1 MIVQCH
7 SCGRSI
13 SEADAFARIALGPQT
28 YFVCCPMCMTALE
41 AGQVQRRMIP
51 RSFSDDRVAVF
62 VEYLPALQ
70 VGGDY
75 AYVRYT
81 GPDELSL
88 IVADVSGHGVTASL
102 IMSRLSAD
110 VESMVGAGEKPAR
123 VAARMNEWM
132 RGIAGQ
138 QLMYL
143 TLFASKM
150 NLASHTLEYVNCGHP
165 TQLLWSNRKREF
177 VPLMSMNMPIG
188 LFDAAEFG
196 TPQPTTIEV
205 HPSDR
210 LFLFTDGLLE
220 LKVGEGEE
228 LGVHG
233 VARLFE
239 SNAELACDAAATEIF
254 RRIGVAQQKDRHDDV
269 LAIVCEMRNWAAS

>member
-13 SEADAFARIALGPQT
+13 SEDAAFARIALGPQT

-51 RSFSDDRVAVF
+51 RSFSDDKVAVF

-110 VESMVGAGEKPAR
+110 VESMVGVVGESPAR
-123 VAARMNEWM
+123 IAARMNEWM
-132 RGIAGQ
+132 RDVAGQ

-143 TLFASKM
+143 TLFASRM
-150 NLASHTLEYVNCGHP
+150 NLASRTLEYVNCGHP
-165 TQLLWSNRKREF
+165 SQLLWSHRKREF

-188 LFDAAEFG
+188 LFDASEFG
-196 TPQPTTIEV
+196 APQPMTTEV

-228 LGVHG
+228 LGAHG

-254 RRIGVAQQKDRHDDV
+254 RRIGVAQQKNPHDDV
-269 LAIVCEMRNWAAS
+269 LAIICEMRD